1 ATHARLTALLGHEHA
16 SLALAQRCSAIAPPL
31 PLFSALL
38 NYRHSAEPQVS
49 DQGDRAWGGIEVLGW
64 NERTNYPLTLAVDDL
79 GEGFALTVQA
89 TAGIDPQR
97 VCAYME
103 TALESLVDALEHSP
117 ESLLRSLEML
127 PRSER
132 QLLQEWNATAVDYP
146 QGTCVHQLFEAQVE
160 KTPEAIALVFEA
172 HTFTYAQLNARA
184 NQLAHHLIGLGI
196 GPDDRVAICVER
208 SPEMV
213 VGLLGILKAGAA
225 YVPLDPAYPEQRL
238 RYMLEDSA
246 PAAVLV
252 QSATR
257 ALPGELAVPLLDL
270 EGGCWEAEA
279 DHDPVA
285 RAVKPDHLAYVIYTS
300 GSSGQP
306 KGVLIEQRG
315 FLNLMHWYLAELKL
329 ASDDAVLLVSSYS
342 FDLTQ
347 KNILG
352 PLLVGGTLHLA
363 REAFIPEVLLE
374 QIQRER
380 ITHINLSPSAFNTL
394 I

>member
-1 ATHARLTALLGHEHA
+1 
-16 SLALAQRCSAIAPPL
+16 
-31 PLFSALL
+31 
-38 NYRHSAEPQVS
+38 
-49 DQGDRAWGGIEVLGW
+49 
-64 NERTNYPLTLAVDDL
+64 
-79 GEGFALTVQA
+79 
-89 TAGIDPQR
+89 
-97 VCAYME
+97 
-103 TALESLVDALEHSP
+103 
-117 ESLLRSLEML
+117 
-127 PRSER
+127 
-132 QLLQEWNATAVDYP
+132 
-146 QGTCVHQLFEAQVE
+146 
-160 KTPEAIALVFEA
+160 
-172 HTFTYAQLNARA
+172 
-184 NQLAHHLIGLGI
+184 
-196 GPDDRVAICVER
+196 
-208 SPEMV
+208 

-394 I
+394 IDANDSRQLDSIRRVVLGGEPIQVARLEMLPEPRPEFINSYGPTECSDVVAWHRLVDDIDCYRSSVFPIGRPIANTRIYLLDTHGQPVPIGVSGEIHIGGAGVARGYLN